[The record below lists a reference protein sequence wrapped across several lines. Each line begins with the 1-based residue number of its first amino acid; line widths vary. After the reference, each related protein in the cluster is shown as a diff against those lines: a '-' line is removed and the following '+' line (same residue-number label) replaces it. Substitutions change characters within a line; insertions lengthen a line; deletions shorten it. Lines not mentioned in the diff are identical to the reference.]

1 MKYKFQINISDND
14 YLEYNK
20 FHMLRSPYGKKSLTS
35 LRFALC
41 VIVLSMALISL
52 IANNFSLD
60 SLITVIPVFIV
71 LLLAQIFLKKFLEI
85 SIKASVSQ
93 LKKRGKMAYSASSVM
108 EFFDDGF
115 METAKEQ
122 RVEQKYSAIERISVV
137 EGKYVY
143 LHVNNVM
150 AYIIPNVSFGSH
162 EQYREFVKFINEK
175 CPNIDFYK

>member
-20 FHMLRSPYGKKSLTS
+20 FHMLRSPYGKKSLSS
-35 LRFALC
+35 LRLMIC
-41 VIVLSMALISL
+41 VIVIAMSLISL
-52 IANNFSLD
+52 ISQGFSTNSIIVVAPVLVV
-60 SLITVIPVFIV
+60 LI
-71 LLLAQIFLKKFLEI
+71 LAQIFLKKFLEL

-93 LKKRGKMAYSASSVM
+93 LKKRGKMAYSSSSVM

-122 RVEQKYSAIERISVV
+122 RVEQKYSAIERISVI
-137 EGKYVY
+137 EGKYFY

-150 AYIIPNVSFGSH
+150 AYIIPNASFESR
-162 EQYREFVKFINEK
+162 EQCREFIKFVNGK